1 MTRPG
6 PPPLPTSCPVSGPF
20 GLTRVSA
27 DFAGEFFL
35 GDGTPVASGDYYAGP
50 SHCLPTGTTA
60 RFTSGLSVYTF
71 LKRSSVETYPE
82 GLDGRS
88 IEDIAALAEA
98 EGLDAH
104 AHSVRVRGR
113 KNPK

>member
-1 MTRPG
+1 MSRPTNWWTASPPNTAFDYFASTR
-6 PPPLPTSCPVSGPF
+6 
-20 GLTRVSA
+20 A
-27 DFAGEFFL
+27 YL
-35 GDGTPVASGDYYAGP
+35 GDATPVASGDYYAGP